1 MSGRAF
7 RVPESSSVPST
18 SDQGLTRRHH
28 VDLPCDLTTLRSGG
42 VNLTQSR
49 LVSMLAGSIIII
61 LLVPLRIRSHGIRHR
76 EAERYPRHEQGILD
90 FCNRFQK
97 FIV

>member
-1 MSGRAF
+1 
-7 RVPESSSVPST
+7 
-18 SDQGLTRRHH
+18 
-28 VDLPCDLTTLRSGG
+28 
-42 VNLTQSR
+42 
-49 LVSMLAGSIIII
+49 MLAGSIIII
-61 LLVPLRIRSHGIRHR
+61 LLVPLRIRSHGIHHR